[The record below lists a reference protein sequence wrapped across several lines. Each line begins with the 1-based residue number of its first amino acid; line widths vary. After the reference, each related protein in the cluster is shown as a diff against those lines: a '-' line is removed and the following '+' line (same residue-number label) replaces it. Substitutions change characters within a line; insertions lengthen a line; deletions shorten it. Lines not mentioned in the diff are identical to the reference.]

1 MRRPWFES
9 GPALAFTNH
18 APPPPVGAA
27 PMPALGCIWTL
38 PMIHDADFAF
48 LTRIDP
54 TTKPTVCADL
64 HGLARHIE
72 RRRLALPGDRAI
84 QLEEVEDLQFA
95 NRRGLHRGVQVWLLD
110 MAHERET
117 SLGYAWLKGEGR
129 DRLEPALRTARR
141 DLAGHND
148 LNGGHQCAA

>member
-18 APPPPVGAA
+18 APPPPAGTAT
-27 PMPALGCIWTL
+27 PPALGCIWTL
-38 PMIHDADFAF
+38 PMIDTCCHPGEGRGADFAF
-48 LTRIDP
+48 LTRIDA
-54 TTKPTVCADL
+54 TTKPTVWADL

-95 NRRGLHRGVQVWLLD
+95 NRRGLGI
-110 MAHERET
+110 
-117 SLGYAWLKGEGR
+117 Y
-129 DRLEPALRTARR
+129 PLRTC
-141 DLAGHND
+141 NEKM
-148 LNGGHQCAA
+148 